1 MNASQRTLPFVLLSS
16 LLGCQAD
23 PPPPGPDTDK
33 PPPKASACTYKSA
46 PEPAAAAG
54 IGEIIKPGPV
64 KAGVGEAPIDLP
76 VGTPLSGYT
85 GRMRLLGGEAPDD
98 RLMPHARAFVPSA
111 GMQSRPLARALYLQA
126 GSDAVVMVKA
136 ELCLAYD
143 RLTYDLETALADVLT
158 APGGSRGRVIV
169 ATSHSHA
176 APGTYHGAFHLTLG
190 LDLFDERQYQR
201 LLKSL
206 VTAARN
212 AIAAAAPARIGAGVW
227 DGWDPRDEIYS
238 DRRDEDD
245 EFPGPD
251 GKPIGKHKESR
262 LLVLRVDDRAGKPLA
277 LLHSFPIHGTVSGE
291 GNPLIS
297 VEASGHIDLAIED
310 RFDSPVM
317 VMHLQGPAGD
327 ASPRGRYGSE
337 HCDSK
342 KSLCENFARMES
354 IGELAAP
361 RILSLWQNIATSD
374 TAALE
379 VVTRA
384 VQNGRNAIKVR
395 GDMAY
400 TPFQSEVEVDTSR
413 QAIYNPDGSVRS
425 PIAQFNVEAGAGL
438 CGGKKPMLPVEGIL
452 GATGAPYA
460 SCADIGRAS
469 KFISD
474 LLKVPLPPEGAP
486 SCETT
491 RVTLSAL
498 RLGQIP
504 VLRRTGDP
512 TMPPNEDSKEESLLL
527 LTLPGEPVSLLADL
541 LRTRSP
547 VGADRTFV
555 VGYAQGHIGYL
566 LGVENWLLGGY
577 EPSINLFGPLEGE
590 WLTERA
596 AELAKLA
603 GSPERDD
610 AEAYHSGERGGPGEG
625 KRFDRLQYV
634 AGPMVEAPRSPSAQA
649 GTVPAS
655 LPASLYVRSRVT
667 PLTTAQPPATV
678 SRVHGRASFVFY
690 GGDPEEDLPEVT
702 LERES
707 APGVFEPARQKSG
720 RVVGSRGR
728 DILLTYTPDPIDAV
742 PGRARG
748 HLWAAEWQAVGWD
761 RTQGLAAALGVPLGK
776 YRIAVRGRA
785 AAGPYAVVS
794 QPFTVVSE
802 DAISLKDA
810 KLVGAQV
817 SGSAFYAMRDGF
829 RLLRLDG
836 ASDGDV
842 PVFAEATATVRSRA
856 TAATRQAAIDVRDG
870 SFKVDVSGLD
880 SSMGFTL
887 SVEDKAGN
895 RSQSSSL
902 P

>member
-1 MNASQRTLPFVLLSS
+1 MLTPRRTLSLLLLSS
-16 LLGCQAD
+16 LLACQAD
-23 PPPPGPDTDK
+23 PATPGPDPDK
-33 PPPKASACTYKSA
+33 PPLKPAACSYKSA
-46 PEPAAAAG
+46 PEPAKAAG
-54 IGEIIKPGPV
+54 IGEIIKPGAV
-64 KAGVGEAPIDLP
+64 SAGVGEAVIDLP

-85 GRMRLLGGEAPDD
+85 GRMRLLGGDAPDD
-98 RLMPHARAFVPSA
+98 RLVPHARAFVPSA
-111 GMQSRPLARALYLQA
+111 GMQTRPLARALYLQA
-126 GSDAVVMVKA
+126 GADAVVLLKA

-143 RLTYDLETALADVLT
+143 RLTYDLEAALADVLT

-206 VTAARN
+206 VMAARS
-212 AIAAAAPARIGAGVW
+212 AIAAAAPARLGAGIW

-238 DRRDEDD
+238 DRRNEDD
-245 EFPGPD
+245 VLPGPD
-251 GKPIGKHKESR
+251 GKPIGKRKDSR

-277 LLHSFPIHGTVSGE
+277 LLHSFPIHGTISGE

-297 VEASGHIDLAIED
+297 VEASGHIDLALED

-327 ASPRGRYGSE
+327 VSPRGRHGSE
-337 HCDSK
+337 HCDRKS
-342 KSLCENFARMES
+342 SLCENFARMES

-384 VQNGRNAIKVR
+384 VQNSRDAIKVR
-395 GDMAY
+395 GDMSYA
-400 TPFQSEVEVDTSR
+400 PFQSGVEVDTSR

-438 CGGKKPMLPVEGIL
+438 CGGKKPMLPVDGIA

-474 LLKVPLPPEGAP
+474 FLKVPLPPEGAP

-527 LTLPGEPVSLLADL
+527 LTLPGEPVTLLADL
-541 LRTRSP
+541 LRSRSP
-547 VGADRTFV
+547 VGADQTFV
-555 VGYAQGHIGYL
+555 VGYSQGHVGYL

-590 WLTERA
+590 WLAERA
-596 AELAKLA
+596 IELAKLA

-625 KRFDRLQYV
+625 KRFDRLQY
-634 AGPMVEAPRSPSAQA
+634 APGAMVEAPRSPSAQA
-649 GTVPAS
+649 GTVPAT

-667 PLTTAQPPATV
+667 PLVAAQPPAVVNRV
-678 SRVHGRASFVFY
+678 SGRASFVFY

-707 APGVFEPARQKSG
+707 APGVFEPVRQKSG

-728 DILLTYTPDPIDAV
+728 DVLLTYTPDPIDAV

-748 HLWAAEWQAVGWD
+748 HLWAAEWQAIGWD
-761 RTQGLAAALGVPLGK
+761 RTQGLSGALALPLGK
-776 YRIAVRGRA
+776 YRIAVKGRA
-785 AAGPYAVVS
+785 AAGAYAVAS
-794 QPFTVVSE
+794 QPFSVVG
-802 DAISLKDA
+802 DGAISVNA
-810 KLVGAQV
+810 SLVGTQV
-817 SGSAFYAMRDGF
+817 SGRAYYPMRDSF
-829 RLLRLDG
+829 RLLRLDA
-836 ASDGDV
+836 ASDGEV
-842 PVFAEATATVRSRA
+842 PVFGEATATVKSRA
-856 TAATRQAAIDVRDG
+856 TGAVRQVAIDVRDG
-870 SFKVDVSGLD
+870 SFKLDTAGLD
-880 SSMGFTL
+880 AAMGFL
-887 SVEDKAGN
+887 VSVDDKAGN
-895 RSQSSSL
+895 RSSALNL

>member
-1 MNASQRTLPFVLLSS
+1 MSSPRRALKFLMVSS
-16 LLGCQAD
+16 LFACQAD
-23 PPPPGPDTDK
+23 PAPPGPDPDQPPTK
-33 PPPKASACTYKSA
+33 PASCSYQAA
-46 PEPAAAAG
+46 PEPAATAG
-54 IGEIIKPGPV
+54 TGEIIKPGPV
-64 KAGVGEAPIDLP
+64 AAGVGEALIDLP

-85 GRMRLLGGEAPDD
+85 GRMRLLGGDAPDD
-98 RLMPHARAFVPSA
+98 RQVPHARAFVPSA
-111 GMQSRPLARALYLQA
+111 GVQSRPLARALYLRA
-126 GSDAVVMVKA
+126 GSDAVLLVKA

-143 RLTYDLETALADVLT
+143 RLTYDLEAALSDVL
-158 APGGSRGRVIV
+158 AGPGGSRGRVIV
-169 ATSHSHA
+169 ATSHSHS

-206 VTAARN
+206 VSAARD
-212 AIAAAAPARIGAGVW
+212 AITTAAPARIGAGIW

-245 EFPGPD
+245 NFPGPD

-262 LLVLRVDDRAGKPLA
+262 LFVLRVDNAAGKPLA
-277 LLHSFPIHGTVSGE
+277 LLHSFPIHGTVAGD
-291 GNPLIS
+291 GNPMIS
-297 VEASGHIDLAIED
+297 VEASGHIDLALED

-361 RILSLWQNIATSD
+361 RILSLWQSIATADMAS
-374 TAALE
+374 LE

-384 VQNGRNAIKVR
+384 VQNSRAAIKVR

-400 TPFQSEVEVDTSR
+400 TPFQSGVEVDTSR
-413 QAIYNPDGSVRS
+413 SAIYNPDGSVRS
-425 PIAQFNVEAGAGL
+425 PIAQFNVEFGAGL
-438 CGGKKPMLPVEGIL
+438 CGGKKPMLPVEGII
-452 GATGAPYA
+452 GATGIPYA

-474 LLKVPLPPEGAP
+474 FLKVPLPPEGAP

-541 LRTRSP
+541 LRSRSP
-547 VGADRTFV
+547 VGADKTFV
-555 VGYAQGHIGYL
+555 VGYAQGHVGYL

-590 WLTERA
+590 WLAERA

-610 AEAYHSGERGGPGEG
+610 AEAYHSGERGGPGDG
-625 KRFDRLQYV
+625 KRFDRLRYV
-634 AGPMVEAPRSPSAQA
+634 PGSLVEVPRSPSAQA
-649 GTVPAS
+649 GTVPAT
-655 LPASLYVRSRVT
+655 LPASLYVRSRVS
-667 PLTTAQPPATV
+667 PPVSAQPAAQIP
-678 SRVHGRASFVFY
+678 RVAGRASFVFY
-690 GGDPEEDLPEVT
+690 GGDPEDDLPTVT
-702 LERES
+702 LQRES
-707 APGVFEPARQKSG
+707 TPGVFEPARQASG
-720 RVVGSRGR
+720 RVIGSRGR
-728 DILLTYTPDPIDAV
+728 DILLSYTPDPIDAV

-748 HLWAAEWQAVGWD
+748 HLWAAEWQAVGWE
-761 RTQGLAAALGVPLGK
+761 RTRGLSGALALPLGK
-776 YRIAVRGRA
+776 YRIAVEGRA
-785 AAGPYAVVS
+785 AAGPYTLYS
-794 QPFTVVSE
+794 EPFNVIADGVIRLSGSI
-802 DAISLKDA
+802 AA
-810 KLVGAQV
+810 GRV
-817 SGSAFYAMRDGF
+817 SGRAVYPLGDSF
-829 RLLRLDG
+829 RLLRLD
-836 ASDGDV
+836 APSDGDV
-842 PVFAEATATVRSRA
+842 PVFSEATATVRSRA
-856 TAATRQAAIDVRDG
+856 SSATKTAAIDVRDG
-870 SFKVDVSGLD
+870 SFSIDTAGLD
-880 SSMGFTL
+880 ASLGFVVT
-887 SVEDKAGN
+887 VEDKAGN
-895 RSQSSSL
+895 RSQALSL